1 MEFLKQHPLLT
12 ICSSFAGAAFCL
24 RLFPSRSKL
33 LLLAILFLSAVVLIL
48 LRRFLRYGRKPSLL
62 PLLPI
67 LFGLFGGCLSSWL
80 WFDIHEASITARA
93 GESGVL
99 TATVTDVTYSADYL
113 SVYTVKATAWNETPV
128 SFKAVLEIPTEGE
141 AETGNVITL
150 PVTLSLPP
158 KSENGFPTRN
168 YYAADGIYLI
178 ATGQDERAI
187 TITSGIE
194 DVTTFFHRLSNTLSA
209 RLRLLLGQ
217 EKGGFL
223 SGILLGRK
231 DDVPAHVKRDFRFLG
246 LSHILA
252 VSGLHLS
259 VLVSGLLIF
268 VRILRAPP
276 WLQLISASAVIVFFA
291 FLTGFP
297 ASIVRSGIMLFLTL
311 VAFVTGDRYD
321 PPTALALATAL
332 ILLFSPNAVTDVGFL
347 LSVSATAGIIALGSP
362 LASFILKKTA
372 KRPLPI
378 KHLGKAFAAMA
389 ITVSAIFFTLPFV
402 AWYFGECSLI
412 SPLTNLLFLPLTSV
426 TLFLTLL
433 TVLLYGTPLATFFAT
448 LAGDLSGLMLHIAE
462 KLTAK
467 VIEPISLRYTFT
479 FFAFVLAALAFLLL
493 LLMGK
498 KRLITL
504 LVPLVIFSTVFGSS
518 YACYRYR
525 NRNTERIVVTNV
537 KQNDYLL
544 LHRDGKTLLCDFSN
558 GSYTGLRSAA
568 ALSSSVLQDSSPD
581 GLFLTHLHRQHV
593 ASFARL
599 ADNYRLSYL
608 LFPTPYDDTTREVAE
623 ALTHQAEE
631 RGITVIPY
639 SSEAGAAVAFGDFT
653 LTTTPIRFLDRSV
666 QPLCTLTV
674 EGVGTLTYLGGGI
687 TESPLGEEA
696 LTIANTADLTILG
709 AHGPKIKS
717 PLAADLGGTVLV
729 SHDEV
734 NACYGTVYDTVRTA
748 DRFYQLIVFQPAT

>member
-12 ICSSFAGAAFCL
+12 VCSCFAGAAFCL
-24 RLFPSRSKL
+24 RLLPSHGKL
-33 LLLAILFLSAVVLIL
+33 LLLAILVLSAVLLIL
-48 LRRFLRYGRKPSLL
+48 LRRLPRRERRPSLL

-67 LFGLFGGCLSSWL
+67 LMGLFGGCLSSWF
-80 WFDIHEASITARA
+80 WFDVRVDSVTARE

-99 TATVTDVTYSADYL
+99 TATVTDVTYAADYL
-113 SVYTVKATAWNETPV
+113 SVYTVEATAWNGESV
-128 SFKAVLEIPTEGE
+128 SFKAVLEIPTEGGAE
-141 AETGNVITL
+141 AGDVITL

-158 KSENGFPTRN
+158 ETENGFPTRH
-168 YYAADGIYLI
+168 YYAADGIYLV
-178 ATGQDERAI
+178 AAGQDESAI
-187 TITSGIE
+187 SVTSGTE
-194 DVTTFFHRLSNTLSA
+194 GVRSFFRRLSNTLSA
-209 RLRLLLGQ
+209 RLRLLLGE

-231 DDVPAHVKRDFRFLG
+231 DDVADHIKRDFRFLG

-259 VLVSGLLIF
+259 VLVGGLLIF
-268 VRILRAPP
+268 VRIFRAPP
-276 WLQLISASAVIVFFA
+276 WLQLLCASVMIVFFA

-347 LSVSATAGIIALGSP
+347 LSVSATAGIITLGSP

-372 KRPLPI
+372 KRPLPV
-378 KHLGKAFAAMA
+378 KLLGKALAAMA
-389 ITVSAIFFTLPFV
+389 ITVAAIFFTLPFV
-402 AWYFGECSLI
+402 AWYFGECSLV

-426 TLFLTLL
+426 TLLLTLL
-433 TVLLYGTPLATFFAT
+433 TVLLYGTPLAGFFAT
-448 LAGDLSGLMLHIAE
+448 LTGDLSGLMLHIAE
-462 KLTAK
+462 ELTEK

-479 FFAFVLAALAFLLL
+479 LFAFFLAALALILLL
-493 LLMGK
+493 LTGK
-498 KRLITL
+498 KRLVTL
-504 LVPLVIFSTVFGSS
+504 LVPLVIFSTVFGGS
-518 YACYRYR
+518 YVFYRHQ
-525 NRNTERIVVTNV
+525 NRDTDRIVAANV
-537 KQNDYLL
+537 GQNDYLL
-544 LHRDGKTLLCDFSN
+544 LHRNGKTLLCDFSD
-558 GSYTGLRSAA
+558 GSYSGLRSAA
-568 ALSSSVLQDSSPD
+568 TLSSTVLQDSSPD
-581 GLFLTHLHRQHV
+581 GLFLTHLHRKHV

-599 ADNYRLSYL
+599 ADNHRLSYL

-623 ALTHQAEE
+623 ALTREAEE

-639 SSEAGAAVAFGDFT
+639 SSEAGATVAFGDFT
-653 LTTTPIRFLDRSV
+653 LTTTPIGFLDRSV

-674 EGVGTLTYLGGGI
+674 EGIGTLTYLGGGV
-687 TESPLGEEA
+687 TESPLREKA
-696 LTIANTADLTILG
+696 LAVANTADLTILG
-709 AHGPKIKS
+709 IHGPKIKA

-734 NACYGTVYDTVRTA
+734 NICYGTAYDTVRTA
-748 DRFYQLIVFQPAT
+748 DRFYQLIIFQPTA